1 AIFETDQAVE
11 ADMREIPY
19 SPFQPRPKASEWRW
33 LDYSEAVPEIQKPA
47 SRLYEAIKKTAPID
61 QGTGA
66 TFAALADRGLVDVD
80 WRDTNVWGQ
89 RKPYLR
95 LTPTGRRPARPSPG
109 AERCKAPPAG
119 TPPGWH
125 WRG

>member
-1 AIFETDQAVE
+1 MDPAEAHALRAFELLGE
-11 ADMREIPY
+11 ADAVMRSIPY
-19 SPFQPRPKASEWRW
+19 GPFQSRRKASEWRW
-33 LDYSEAVPEIQKPA
+33 LEYSEAVPEIGKPA

-89 RKPYLR
+89 RKPY
-95 LTPTGRRPARPSPG
+95 
-109 AERCKAPPAG
+109 
-119 TPPGWH
+119 
-125 WRG
+125 